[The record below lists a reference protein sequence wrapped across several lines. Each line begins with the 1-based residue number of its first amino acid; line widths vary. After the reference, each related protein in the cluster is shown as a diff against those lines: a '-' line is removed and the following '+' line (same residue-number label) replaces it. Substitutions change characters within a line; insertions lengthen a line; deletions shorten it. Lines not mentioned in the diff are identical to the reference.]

1 MAKYRTAQGKV
12 VDMSQLAAKNER
24 VRAVGNMS
32 VNARGDTIDG
42 QGRIILPVTKK
53 VGEKYQRTVSNR
65 AANIVKRKQVD
76 SFTPIETAPAPET
89 KVDLAELIEE
99 ELEFADTADEDNE
112 IEAIKAVEAAKALE
126 ASRAEAIKKK
136 IQVKPAS
143 EAPEFFDPS
152 EDTNGKS
159 ST

>member
-24 VRAVGNMS
+24 TRAVGNMS

-42 QGRIILPVTKK
+42 HGRVILPVTKK

-99 ELEFADTADEDNE
+99 ELEFADTTEEDNE

-126 ASRAEAIKKK
+126 AARIEEMKKK
-136 IQVKPAS
+136 IKVKPAS
-143 EAPEFFDPS
+143 EAPDFFDPNN
-152 EDTNGKS
+152 E
-159 ST
+159 

>member
-24 VRAVGNMS
+24 TRAVGNMS

-42 QGRIILPVTKK
+42 QGRVILPVTKK

-76 SFTPIETAPAPET
+76 SFTPIESAPAPET
-89 KVDLAELIEE
+89 KVELTEE
-99 ELEFADTADEDNE
+99 ELEFLDTDTEDSE
-112 IEAIKAVEAAKALE
+112 IESIKAIEMAKALE

-152 EDTNGKS
+152 KD
-159 ST
+159 

>member
-24 VRAVGNMS
+24 TRAVGNMS

-42 QGRIILPVTKK
+42 HGRIILPVTKK

-89 KVDLAELIEE
+89 KIELTEE
-99 ELEFADTADEDNE
+99 ELEFLDTNEEDNE
-112 IEAIKAVEAAKALE
+112 IEAIKAIEAAKALE
-126 ASRAEAIKKK
+126 ASRAEAAKKK

-143 EAPEFFDPS
+143 EAPDFFDPS
-152 EDTNGKS
+152 KD
-159 ST
+159 